1 MCAFHKR
8 KFEFES
14 TNNKKMPHM
23 LCLFAFYYVYYIHIF
38 ILLFFFSFL
47 THKCVHTCIDR
58 RMRKKNREKVGL
70 YVDLI
75 WFYFIWLHVIWKWMC
90 VCVCL
95 CVSSMKWCF
104 GLLFDLEPRNLLGMP
119 SLHIFVILFQS
130 QEKKTEYISSNTHW
144 LILFSSSLFCCF
156 DKRL

>member
-1 MCAFHKR
+1 
-8 KFEFES
+8 
-14 TNNKKMPHM
+14 MPHM

-58 RMRKKNREKVGL
+58 RMRTKIEKKLGFMS
-70 YVDLI
+70 I
-75 WFYFIWLHVIWKWMC
+75 WFDFISFDCMLFENEC

-104 GLLFDLEPRNLLGMP
+104 GLLFDWNPETCLGYHPCTFLLFYFEAKKKRRNT
-119 SLHIFVILFQS
+119 SLQILIDWYYFPQVCFVASTNVSNIFLRQH
-130 QEKKTEYISSNTHW
+130 T
-144 LILFSSSLFCCF
+144 
-156 DKRL
+156 